1 MKKLICEIEKN
12 LEKANIFV
20 YRKESENKEDLNKII
35 LDKLYIKKEKECPF
49 IKNSQENNISQK
61 YANTKICSIIKCN
74 IIIYK
79 IFIFVILKV
88 VIKIIFNNFNYC

>member
-1 MKKLICEIEKN
+1 MKKLVCEIEKN

-20 YRKESENKEDLNKII
+20 YRKELENKEDLNKII

-61 YANTKICSIIKCN
+61 YANIKICSLIIKCN
-74 IIIYK
+74 IIIY
-79 IFIFVILKV
+79 FYFCY
-88 VIKIIFNNFNYC
+88 IKSSNKNYF

>member
-20 YRKESENKEDLNKII
+20 YRKELENKEDLNKII

-61 YANTKICSIIKCN
+61 YANIKICSLIIKCN
-74 IIIYK
+74 IIIY
-79 IFIFVILKV
+79 FYFCY
-88 VIKIIFNNFNYC
+88 IKSSNKNYF

>member
-1 MKKLICEIEKN
+1 MKKLVCEIEKN

-49 IKNSQENNISQK
+49 TKNFQKNNISQK
-61 YANTKICSIIKCN
+61 YANIKICSLIIKCN
-74 IIIYK
+74 IIIY
-79 IFIFVILKV
+79 FYFCYLKSSN
-88 VIKIIFNNFNYC
+88 KNYF